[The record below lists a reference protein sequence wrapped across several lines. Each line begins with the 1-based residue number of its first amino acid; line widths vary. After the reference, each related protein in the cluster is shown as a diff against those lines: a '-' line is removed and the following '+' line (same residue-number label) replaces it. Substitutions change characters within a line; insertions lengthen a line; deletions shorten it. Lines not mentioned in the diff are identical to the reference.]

1 MLFSCPV
8 CDASFAQKSRLVAHE
23 LSHLPWHFGKLVC
36 QACAQRFD
44 SPKRLS
50 AHLATRRHQRRASET
65 RSSRPSL
72 QELREQHLAA
82 NPALKQLQV
91 LSHTNRVTKRELS
104 IAAHSA
110 VPDIPPASDSELSNL
125 HSELANVDWDTLF
138 ESLDS
143 YIPNMETRPGTPLH
157 DEQDIGVGPFD
168 DDEQASPAASSSPA
182 VTSVSYAPASSE
194 STVVQG
200 NTVQHVWA
208 EADHGPTSL
217 PKPPARVAYKTMPEP
232 APPAAAAG
240 PTAQTCLDLSGEF
253 QTIQT
258 LVTSTHT
265 DLVARI
271 SALQELVTAT
281 RAQTTGLAT
290 AITQLETNIGHHV
303 DSLQSYQH
311 QLCEAL
317 HTDILRVSS
326 TLQELKNMGSKPPA
340 PLVHSIA
347 HLADQALQFYNA
359 HNAPARQ

>member
-168 DDEQASPAASSSPA
+168 DDEQASPVASSSPA

-208 EADHGPTSL
+208 EADQRPYNEKTGHSRCGCVTRRDSSAPSGRCASSSKQHG
-217 PKPPARVAYKTMPEP
+217 EP
-232 APPAAAAG
+232 A
-240 PTAQTCLDLSGEF
+240 F
-253 QTIQT
+253 
-258 LVTSTHT
+258 
-265 DLVARI
+265 ARTVLF
-271 SALQELVTAT
+271 S
-281 RAQTTGLAT
+281 
-290 AITQLETNIGHHV
+290 N
-303 DSLQSYQH
+303 
-311 QLCEAL
+311 
-317 HTDILRVSS
+317 RVS
-326 TLQELKNMGSKPPA
+326 KFK
-340 PLVHSIA
+340 
-347 HLADQALQFYNA
+347 
-359 HNAPARQ
+359 